1 MAGRSGRGWRGSG
14 GLVFGGSRRGLP
26 PSDFVIRVATVTL
39 AVVIL
44 VVTIPLVIGLFHP
57 DVNNADVFK
66 IIGPAF
72 QSACGA
78 FILLLGKALSHP
90 VGQQLGL

>member
-1 MAGRSGRGWRGSG
+1 M
-14 GLVFGGSRRGLP
+14 
-26 PSDFVIRVATVTL
+26 
-39 AVVIL
+39 
-44 VVTIPLVIGLFHP
+44 VIGLFHP